1 MFDGGV
7 DVYDSEEKVFVSLFD
22 QKNGISTGLDRL
34 AIPTIFIDSNN
45 NVWVGTWESGLFLL
59 KNNSN
64 KFVNINMSSE
74 NSVFKSNRIMSFD
87 EDSNGTIWI
96 GSFLGGLYSY
106 DPNKGI
112 FKHHDSSEFKKYNI
126 DTSNIR
132 KVLVDHED
140 NVWLGS
146 RAGLFKVES
155 FSNNTFKVRS
165 LNKEMNT
172 DFETNFNNSIIP
184 SIVFSLFEDSKNNL
198 WIGTLGDGLTKYS
211 IEEKLFK
218 RYDI

>member
-22 QKNGISTGLDRL
+22 QKNGISKGLDRL

-87 EDSNGTIWI
+87 ED
-96 GSFLGGLYSY
+96 
-106 DPNKGI
+106 
-112 FKHHDSSEFKKYNI
+112 
-126 DTSNIR
+126 
-132 KVLVDHED
+132 
-140 NVWLGS
+140 
-146 RAGLFKVES
+146 
-155 FSNNTFKVRS
+155 
-165 LNKEMNT
+165 
-172 DFETNFNNSIIP
+172 
-184 SIVFSLFEDSKNNL
+184 
-198 WIGTLGDGLTKYS
+198 
-211 IEEKLFK
+211 
-218 RYDI
+218 